1 MKKKIIMS
9 VFLSIFS
16 AFVLLPVLTAEQ
28 EMPLESKDITV
39 SMDLK
44 DASMKDLLK
53 MFSIQTGMNFIASEG
68 VQDRRVTLY
77 LDKVPLRD
85 AMQKMFKANNLLY
98 DLDKNAN
105 IFIVKDMGRP
115 GPETVTRVFPLKYAS
130 VSTSSIKSEAQKII
144 GAEATASNSTSS
156 SSSSSSDSEE
166 TGKWK
171 ADDISGI
178 TEVVRKLLS
187 ANGSVVEDYRTNSL
201 IVTDVPNN
209 MEVIAQ
215 TISALDV
222 FVPQVMLEVEM
233 LDVNKNLLDK
243 IGFKYYGS
251 ITDSLF
257 KAVLTGAKTTT
268 GIPFGKDIISSKQ
281 FAKVFT
287 PGTIDFSQQA
297 QNVIVDFLKQQTDT
311 KILARPRILTLN
323 NETAEIF
330 VNTQEAI
337 GTIQQV
343 TGGGS
348 GIEAST
354 TSAERT
360 DTGVSLRV
368 TPQISMESNEITM
381 FVYPKVKDATTS
393 ATFNS
398 GTTVYKDPE
407 ERSTKSL
414 IRIKDGETVVIG
426 GLIRH
431 DRSEVI
437 TKVPFLGDI
446 PLLGKF
452 FTHRYKDKDKQ
463 RELLVFITPH
473 IVRERG
479 VAAKDINKAEIVP
492 INKIPLPEREQGTYS
507 GIDRQAIIATNLNK
521 FENKR

>member
-1 MKKKIIMS
+1 
-9 VFLSIFS
+9 
-16 AFVLLPVLTAEQ
+16 
-28 EMPLESKDITV
+28 
-39 SMDLK
+39 
-44 DASMKDLLK
+44 
-53 MFSIQTGMNFIASEG
+53 
-68 VQDRRVTLY
+68 
-77 LDKVPLRD
+77 
-85 AMQKMFKANNLLY
+85 
-98 DLDKNAN
+98 
-105 IFIVKDMGRP
+105 
-115 GPETVTRVFPLKYAS
+115 
-130 VSTSSIKSEAQKII
+130 
-144 GAEATASNSTSS
+144 
-156 SSSSSSDSEE
+156 
-166 TGKWK
+166 
-171 ADDISGI
+171 
-178 TEVVRKLLS
+178 
-187 ANGSVVEDYRTNSL
+187 
-201 IVTDVPNN
+201 
-209 MEVIAQ
+209 
-215 TISALDV
+215 
-222 FVPQVMLEVEM
+222 
-233 LDVNKNLLDK
+233 
-243 IGFKYYGS
+243 
-251 ITDSLF
+251 
-257 KAVLTGAKTTT
+257 
-268 GIPFGKDIISSKQ
+268 
-281 FAKVFT
+281 
-287 PGTIDFSQQA
+287 
-297 QNVIVDFLKQQTDT
+297 
-311 KILARPRILTLN
+311 LN

-337 GTIQQV
+337 GTIQQIS
-343 TGGGS
+343 GGGA

-393 ATFNS
+393 STFNS
-398 GTTVYKDPE
+398 GTTIYKDPE

-452 FTHRYKDKDKQ
+452 FTHRHKDKDKQ